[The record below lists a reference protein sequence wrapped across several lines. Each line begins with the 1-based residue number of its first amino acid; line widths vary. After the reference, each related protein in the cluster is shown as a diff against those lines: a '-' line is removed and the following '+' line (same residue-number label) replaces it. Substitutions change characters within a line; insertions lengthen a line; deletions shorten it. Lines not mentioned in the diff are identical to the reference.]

1 MKHLL
6 LSLSLAV
13 LANFGQAQISKKHQK
28 KIDKIVGSWSEHL
41 PVQKLYPLSDVC
53 AECEVVASST
63 NFGDTTGVTSAG
75 EYVLFRSP
83 IHYTT
88 HEEKAKLISEYPVA
102 VEEYEQFQND
112 VIDSIACEKIYY
124 CLEEDWVTKNYLN
137 YSKVFMND
145 DDELEEFDPSDRRAN
160 RLIFPLNRDRKFEYD
175 DRNLIPCLSEM
186 YLIRS
191 GQFYRPKEFD
201 KRKLNYLY
209 TDVNELKTAKIDK
222 TQARGS
228 YSRECYKAKALVL
241 QEVNV
246 LNDDFVWARQAEH
259 DNDELGIL
267 GQLYSKGLK
276 ESPVIGVLGTQA
288 AAFCHWKEE
297 QLQREINR
305 KKLPYNVVVT
315 LPTSDDLDSVHE
327 LHNFVIEQRDYT
339 NQWRISNDEYDHF
352 IDVVQDS
359 IIREYLYHHLAEF
372 DHADNYLDWD
382 EIYFDEGARE
392 YVEYDC
398 SDRSLNREL
407 FALNYDSKIKMNN
420 YEVRGLVEECYE
432 KIKKNPTYVY
442 NQNLSMNRSVFGE
455 FEKSTPIKNHECI
468 NMKLKPRL
476 NESGNLQLGY
486 DLNLGSCNSLGQS
499 SGVRGHKDLSK
510 FIERHEV
517 PLERLYSHRVNPPN
531 ELDLALDVS
540 YEQALAYYHW
550 LYPIHS
556 FGEGD
561 DWRNFVF
568 PSKEQYELILAG
580 KSVVVPEKV
589 INYPSPVFR
598 YVVHI
603 YGK

>member
-1 MKHLL
+1 
-6 LSLSLAV
+6 
-13 LANFGQAQISKKHQK
+13 
-28 KIDKIVGSWSEHL
+28 
-41 PVQKLYPLSDVC
+41 
-53 AECEVVASST
+53 
-63 NFGDTTGVTSAG
+63 
-75 EYVLFRSP
+75 
-83 IHYTT
+83 
-88 HEEKAKLISEYPVA
+88 
-102 VEEYEQFQND
+102 
-112 VIDSIACEKIYY
+112 
-124 CLEEDWVTKNYLN
+124 
-137 YSKVFMND
+137 
-145 DDELEEFDPSDRRAN
+145 
-160 RLIFPLNRDRKFEYD
+160 
-175 DRNLIPCLSEM
+175 
-186 YLIRS
+186 
-191 GQFYRPKEFD
+191 
-201 KRKLNYLY
+201 
-209 TDVNELKTAKIDK
+209 
-222 TQARGS
+222 
-228 YSRECYKAKALVL
+228 
-241 QEVNV
+241 
-246 LNDDFVWARQAEH
+246 
-259 DNDELGIL
+259 
-267 GQLYSKGLK
+267 
-276 ESPVIGVLGTQA
+276 
-288 AAFCHWKEE
+288 
-297 QLQREINR
+297 
-305 KKLPYNVVVT
+305 
-315 LPTSDDLDSVHE
+315 
-327 LHNFVIEQRDYT
+327 
-339 NQWRISNDEYDHF
+339 
-352 IDVVQDS
+352 
-359 IIREYLYHHLAEF
+359 LYHHLAEF